1 MGFSRELPE
10 NSIDSLGSGHM
21 QPISELSNGDIVS
34 TLSSLPSGIL
44 TPTVEAL
51 SNMRNLDPAERL
63 RYERKKDS
71 QVMGIVVAKLF
82 AKTTQGVRS
91 YLYLF

>member
-1 MGFSRELPE
+1 
-10 NSIDSLGSGHM
+10 M

-34 TLSSLPSGIL
+34 ALSSLPSGIL
-44 TPTVEAL
+44 TPTIEAL

-91 YLYLF
+91 YLYLS